1 MTGWVRI
8 EQRWYRGDLDV
19 VKSERGQPGVTP
31 GQSGKE
37 RLGELSRT
45 DDDSYVFDRGDGQPW
60 DYRKLMR
67 DWIRP
72 LSQGV
77 GDLLPRFGFPL
88 VSAPALNLE
97 PEIVRGVSDEAK
109 EPRK

>member
-1 MTGWVRI
+1 MLGLQWKHLDLVTGWVRI

-45 DDDSYVFDRGDGQPW
+45 DDDSYVSTAAMDSPG
-60 DYRKLMR
+60 
-67 DWIRP
+67 IT
-72 LSQGV
+72 V
-77 GDLLPRFGFPL
+77 
-88 VSAPALNLE
+88 N
-97 PEIVRGVSDEAK
+97 
-109 EPRK
+109 